1 MTVGGFYIFDLYLT
15 KIEIYDRMKKMKR
28 ITLIRKENFEMK
40 KIVNTVPAEN
50 QMIKSS
56 ETSFLGDPNAPL
68 KILILG
74 NSITRHGPAEAIGWH
89 GDWGMAASAPEK
101 DYVHRLHKMLTE
113 NGVDSYMMVR
123 QAAYWER
130 NFKDTKCLLEYEE
143 EKAFG
148 ANIVIF
154 RLCENVCK
162 EDFDDLKEAAKAF
175 VSYVAPEGAT
185 VIVTTSFWKS
195 SRLDSALRE
204 AAQDLG
210 GICVDI
216 GYTNDSMMA
225 IGKFEHHGVSIHP
238 GDEGMEM
245 IAKKI
250 FEALS

>member
-1 MTVGGFYIFDLYLT
+1 
-15 KIEIYDRMKKMKR
+15 
-28 ITLIRKENFEMK
+28 MK

-56 ETSFLGDPNAPL
+56 EISFLGDPNAPL
-68 KILILG
+68 KILVLG
-74 NSITRHGPAEAIGWH
+74 NSITRHGPAEAIGWY

-113 NGVDSYMMVR
+113 NGMDSYMMVR
-123 QAAYWER
+123 QASYWER
-130 NFKDTKCLLEYEE
+130 NFKDSECLLKYAE

-162 EDFDDLKEAAKAF
+162 EDFADLKEATKAF

-185 VIVTTSFWKS
+185 VVITSSFWKNPK
-195 SRLDSALRE
+195 LDSALKDASE
-204 AAQDLG
+204 DLG
-210 GICVDI
+210 GIFVNI
-216 GYTNDSMMA
+216 GYTDDSMMA

-245 IAKKI
+245 IAKNI
-250 FEALS
+250 LNALI